1 AQLVVEDLEPAALP
15 ELEEE
20 SGREIAHGNAEQ
32 SQDRAVEAEEQDGA
46 EQDDEADDDHDVFRD
61 PEFEV
66 GLGQLVGELRTAPTL
81 VAGQALVEPLEDPVD
96 DATSLAASGLAV
108 VAV

>member
-1 AQLVVEDLEPAALP
+1 M
-15 ELEEE
+15 
-20 SGREIAHGNAEQ
+20 
-32 SQDRAVEAEEQDGA
+32 EAEEQDGA

-81 VAGQALVEPLEDPVD
+81 VAGQALVEPLQEPFDE
-96 DATSLAASGLAV
+96 ATLLGASLGV
-108 VAV
+108 VAVHVQLFGRLPVVGHQRHDHDQRRDGCHGREDKLD